1 MTEKDIEFVQRW
13 LKLLDIVCPEARG
26 ITNAASIRMTDKFLA
41 VRQDNQI
48 EVATV
53 EK

>member
-1 MTEKDIEFVQRW
+1 MTEKDIEFLQRW
-13 LKLLDIVCPEARG
+13 LKLMDIVCPETRG
-26 ITNAASIRMTDKFLA
+26 KVNAASIRMTDKFLA
-41 VRQDNQI
+41 VRQDDQI